1 MSELQFIKHGDKDKD
16 PLTKLAEGLSETI
29 SDIRSVVSGLIKTEK
44 KQKVKVITP
53 VTPVSTSYAY
63 PEYEYLY
70 ASERNL
76 ITSPVELCIGN
87 LRSLVNT
94 SYLVDFD
101 TFYSRIYS
109 IIPDVMVNEMT
120 SSMDSYWYQRNK
132 LFDGDESYE
141 EIMKKFMDMAA
152 DISNVPWF
160 IESLA
165 SNGGKVYDVVIKLL
179 NRFKGSEHKTLDWD
193 LFPLKPALLA
203 LLWALF
209 LMELTDKYTRSC
221 VSFERARIAKMAI
234 SLVLA
239 LFAGFTGYV
248 HTKGYT
254 GVPSVTS
261 WVRTLYN
268 ARKSIENERPYYSS
282 YIPEFLKFYDC
293 SEFDN
298 LTSSM
303 QMSAAKGLNMA
314 YTFRVGDS
322 FLEKLSGNGSCT
334 EDVLKRTLKSVWP
347 LPMSY
352 EANKIYRLY
361 TEDRIYYL

>member
-1 MSELQFIKHGDKDKD
+1 MGELQQYRDPKHRD

-29 SDIRSVVSGLIKTEK
+29 SGIGSYVSGLFKTQK
-44 KQKVKVITP
+44 KG
-53 VTPVSTSYAY
+53 YAY

-70 ASERNL
+70 ANERDL
-76 ITSPVELCIGN
+76 ITSPVEQCIGN
-87 LRSLVNT
+87 LRSLVKM
-94 SYLVDFD
+94 SYHVDFD
-101 TFYSRIYS
+101 AIYNRIYS

-120 SSMDSYWYQRNK
+120 SSMDSYWNQRNE
-132 LFDGDESYE
+132 LFSGDETYE

-152 DISNVPWF
+152 DINSVPWF

-165 SNGGKVYDVVIKLL
+165 SAGGKVYDVVVKLL
-179 NRFKGSEHKTLDWD
+179 NKFTSSEHKTLDWN
-193 LFPLKPALLA
+193 LFPIKPALLA
-203 LLWALF
+203 LLWALL
-209 LMELTDKYTRSC
+209 LMELTAKYTNSC
-221 VSFERARIAKMAI
+221 GPFERDRIAKMAI

-248 HTKGYT
+248 HTGGYT

-268 ARKSIENERPYYSS
+268 ARKWIENEHPYYSS
-282 YIPEFLKFYDC
+282 YVPEFLKFYDC
-293 SEFDN
+293 SEFDK
-298 LTSSM
+298 LTSFM
-303 QMSAAKGLNMA
+303 QKSAAKGLNMA

-322 FLEKLSGNGSCT
+322 LLENLYGNKTCS